1 MIRVFRLLTTVLK
14 LRWRILPPKKANAL
28 LYFVTGSEVIKP
40 YFAKNELQI
49 LDLREHEV
57 NISVALLCIFDRDLS
72 AQNYAVRYIKIVQ
85 PKLILTFIDNFPAF
99 FQLKNQF
106 PNIHTMLIQN
116 GIRSERG
123 DLFGKLL
130 EELQLE
136 GNHVD
141 HMFVF
146 GSAVGLI
153 YNKYI
158 SGNIIPIGSFK
169 NNLVKR
175 DGTKSRSIAYISTY
189 RPGISGEFIVPDS
202 APDNPVTYE
211 QITVR
216 RETTIIFV
224 AEYCR
229 ANNLELIIVGKD
241 EDFVAEN
248 LYYQKLL
255 KNFSWTLKPRKTAM
269 NSYGVIDNS
278 EIVVFTSSTLGYEA
292 LARGIKT
299 AALLIDAKLLDAN
312 ALKFGWP
319 VKVNDDGKF
328 WTHQFDEKRFEEILD
343 YLLTVSDANWDKIR
357 SETIREI
364 ICYDENNSKFV
375 ETLTSLRAE
384 W

>member
-1 MIRVFRLLTTVLK
+1 MIRAFRLLTTLLK
-14 LRWRILPPKKANAL
+14 LRWRILPPRKANAL

-40 YFAKNELQI
+40 YFAKDELQI

-72 AQNYAVRYIKIVQ
+72 AQNYAVRYIKIVE
-85 PKLILTFIDNFPAF
+85 PKLIVTFIDNFPAF
-99 FQLKNQF
+99 FQLKKQF
-106 PNIHTMLIQN
+106 PKIQTMLIQN

-175 DGTKSRSIAYISTY
+175 DGAKSRSIAYISTY

-241 EDFVAEN
+241 EDFGAEN

-255 KNFSWTLKPRKTAM
+255 KNFSWTLKPRQTAM

-299 AALLIDAKLLDAN
+299 AALLIDAKLLDAD

-328 WTHQFDEKRFEEILD
+328 WTHQFDEKRFGEILD
-343 YLLTVSDANWDKIR
+343 YLLTVSDADWDKIR

-364 ICYDENNSKFV
+364 ISYDENNSQFV
-375 ETLTSLRAE
+375 ETLKSLRTE

>member
-14 LRWRILPPKKANAL
+14 LRWRILPPRKANAL

-40 YFAKNELQI
+40 YFAKDELQI

-72 AQNYAVRYIKIVQ
+72 AQNYAVRYIKIVK
-85 PKLILTFIDNFPAF
+85 PKLIVTFIDNFPAF
-99 FQLKNQF
+99 FQLKKQF
-106 PNIHTMLIQN
+106 PKIQTMLIQN

-169 NNLVKR
+169 NNLVKLN
-175 DGTKSRSIAYISTY
+175 GTKSRSIAYISTY
-189 RPGISGEFIVPDS
+189 RPGISGDFIVPDS
-202 APDNPVTYE
+202 APDNPITYE

-216 RETTIIFV
+216 RETTIIFI

-229 ANNLELIIVGKD
+229 TNNLELIIVGKD

-255 KNFSWTLKPRKTAM
+255 KDYSWTLKPRQSAM

-328 WTHQFDEKRFEEILD
+328 WTHQFDEKRFGEILD
-343 YLLTVSDANWDKIR
+343 YLLTVSDADWDKIR

>member
-1 MIRVFRLLTTVLK
+1 MIRAFRLLTTLLK
-14 LRWRILPPKKANAL
+14 LRWRILPPRKANAL

-40 YFAKNELQI
+40 YFAKDELQI

-72 AQNYAVRYIKIVQ
+72 AQNYAVRYIKIVK
-85 PKLILTFIDNFPAF
+85 PKLIVTFIDNFPAF
-99 FQLKNQF
+99 FQLKKQF
-106 PNIHTMLIQN
+106 PKIQTMLIQN

-169 NNLVKR
+169 NNLVKLN
-175 DGTKSRSIAYISTY
+175 GTKSRSIAYISTY
-189 RPGISGEFIVPDS
+189 RPGISEDFIVPDS
-202 APDNPVTYE
+202 APDNPITYE

-216 RETTIIFV
+216 RETTIIFI

-255 KNFSWTLKPRKTAM
+255 KDYSWTLKPRQSAM

-328 WTHQFDEKRFEEILD
+328 WTHQFDEKRFGEILD
-343 YLLTVSDANWDKIR
+343 YLLTVSDADWDKIR

>member
-1 MIRVFRLLTTVLK
+1 MIRAFRLLTTLLK
-14 LRWRILPPKKANAL
+14 LRWRILPPRKANAL

-40 YFAKNELQI
+40 YFAKDELQI

-72 AQNYAVRYIKIVQ
+72 AQNYAVRYIKIVE
-85 PKLILTFIDNFPAF
+85 PKLIVTFIDNFPAF
-99 FQLKNQF
+99 FQLKKQF
-106 PNIHTMLIQN
+106 PKIQTMLIQN

-169 NNLVKR
+169 NNLVKLN
-175 DGTKSRSIAYISTY
+175 GPKSRSIAYISTY
-189 RPGISGEFIVPDS
+189 RPGISGDFIVPDS
-202 APDNPVTYE
+202 APDNPITYE

-216 RETTIIFV
+216 RETTIIFI

-255 KNFSWTLKPRKTAM
+255 KDYSWTLKPRQSAM

-328 WTHQFDEKRFEEILD
+328 WTHQFDEKRFGEILD
-343 YLLTVSDANWDKIR
+343 YLLTVSDADWDKIR

>member
-1 MIRVFRLLTTVLK
+1 
-14 LRWRILPPKKANAL
+14 LPQEFEN
-28 LYFVTGSEVIKP
+28 S
-40 YFAKNELQI
+40 
-49 LDLREHEV
+49 
-57 NISVALLCIFDRDLS
+57 
-72 AQNYAVRYIKIVQ
+72 
-85 PKLILTFIDNFPAF
+85 
-99 FQLKNQF
+99 
-106 PNIHTMLIQN
+106 
-116 GIRSERG
+116 
-123 DLFGKLL
+123 
-130 EELQLE
+130 

-146 GSAVGLI
+146 GSAIGEI
-153 YNKYI
+153 YHKYI
-158 SGNIIPIGSFK
+158 SGNIVPIGSFK
-169 NNLVKR
+169 NNLVKKGR
-175 DGTKSRSIAYISTY
+175 HKSKSIAYISTY
-189 RPGISGEFIVPDS
+189 RPGISEEFIVPDS

-216 RETTIIFV
+216 REKAIVFV

-255 KNFSWTLKPRKTAM
+255 KNYSFLIEPKKNVTK
-269 NSYGVIDNS
+269 SYEVIDNS

-299 AALLIDAKLLDAN
+299 AALLIDAKLLDAD

-319 VKVNDDGKF
+319 VKVKDDGKF
-328 WTHQFDEKRFEEILD
+328 WTHQFDEKRFGEILD
-343 YLLTVSDANWDKIR
+343 YLLTVSDADWDKIR

-364 ICYDENNSKFV
+364 ICYDENNSQFV
-375 ETLTSLRAE
+375 ETLKSLRTE

>member
-1 MIRVFRLLTTVLK
+1 MIRAFRLLTTLLK
-14 LRWRILPPKKANAL
+14 LRWRILPPRKANAL

-40 YFAKNELQI
+40 YFAKDELQI

-72 AQNYAVRYIKIVQ
+72 AQNYAVRYIKIVE
-85 PKLILTFIDNFPAF
+85 PKLIVTFIDNFPAF
-99 FQLKNQF
+99 FQLKKQF
-106 PNIHTMLIQN
+106 PKIQTMLIQN

-169 NNLVKR
+169 NNLVKLN
-175 DGTKSRSIAYISTY
+175 GTKSRSIAYISTY
-189 RPGISGEFIVPDS
+189 RPGISGDFIVPDS
-202 APDNPVTYE
+202 APDNPITYE

-216 RETTIIFV
+216 RETTIIFI

-255 KNFSWTLKPRKTAM
+255 KDYSWTLKPRQSAM

-328 WTHQFDEKRFEEILD
+328 WTHQFDEKRFGEILD
-343 YLLTVSDANWDKIR
+343 YLLTVSDADWDKIR

>member
-40 YFAKNELQI
+40 YFAKDELRI

-85 PKLILTFIDNFPAF
+85 PKLILTFIDNFPPF
-99 FQLKNQF
+99 FQLKKQF
-106 PNIHTMLIQN
+106 PDIHTMLIQN

-169 NNLVKR
+169 NNLVKLN
-175 DGTKSRSIAYISTY
+175 GTKSRSIAYISTY
-189 RPGISGEFIVPDS
+189 RPGISGDFIVPDS
-202 APDNPVTYE
+202 APDNPITYE

-255 KNFSWTLKPRKTAM
+255 KDYSWTLKPRQSAM

-299 AALLIDAKLLDAN
+299 AALLIDAKLLDAD

-328 WTHQFDEKRFEEILD
+328 WTHQFDEKRFGEILD
-343 YLLTVSDANWDKIR
+343 YLLTVSDADWDKIR

>member
-1 MIRVFRLLTTVLK
+1 MIRAFRLLTTLLK
-14 LRWRILPPKKANAL
+14 LRWRILPPRKANAL

-40 YFAKNELQI
+40 YFAKDELQI

-72 AQNYAVRYIKIVQ
+72 AQNYAVRYIKIVE
-85 PKLILTFIDNFPAF
+85 PKLIVTFIDNFPAF
-99 FQLKNQF
+99 FQLKKQF
-106 PNIHTMLIQN
+106 PKIQTMLIQN

-202 APDNPVTYE
+202 APNNPVTYE

-255 KNFSWTLKPRKTAM
+255 KDYSWTLNPRKTAM

-299 AALLIDAKLLDAN
+299 AALLIDAKLLDAD

-319 VKVNDDGKF
+319 VKVKDDGKF
-328 WTHQFDEKRFEEILD
+328 WTHQFDEKRFGEILD
-343 YLLTVSDANWDKIR
+343 YLLTVSDADWDKIR
-357 SETIREI
+357 SETIGEI

>member
-40 YFAKNELQI
+40 YFAKDELRI

-85 PKLILTFIDNFPAF
+85 PKLILTFIDNFPPF
-99 FQLKNQF
+99 FQLKKQF
-106 PNIHTMLIQN
+106 PDIHTMLIQN

-169 NNLVKR
+169 NNLVKLN
-175 DGTKSRSIAYISTY
+175 GTKSRSIAYISTY

-255 KNFSWTLKPRKTAM
+255 KDYSWTLKPRKTAM

-299 AALLIDAKLLDAN
+299 AALLIDAKLLDAD

-319 VKVNDDGKF
+319 VKVKDDGKF
-328 WTHQFDEKRFEEILD
+328 WTHQFDEKRFGEILD
-343 YLLTVSDANWDKIR
+343 YLLTVSDANWDEIR

-364 ICYDENNSKFV
+364 ICYDENNSQFV
-375 ETLTSLRAE
+375 ETLKSLRTE

>member
-1 MIRVFRLLTTVLK
+1 MIRAFRLLTTVLK

-72 AQNYAVRYIKIVQ
+72 AQNYAVRYIKIVE
-85 PKLILTFIDNFPAF
+85 PKLIVTFIDNFPAF
-99 FQLKNQF
+99 FQLKKQF
-106 PNIHTMLIQN
+106 PKIQTMLIQN

-255 KNFSWTLKPRKTAM
+255 KDYSWTLKPRQSAM

-299 AALLIDAKLLDAN
+299 AALLIDAKLLDAD

-328 WTHQFDEKRFEEILD
+328 WTHQFDEKRFGEILD
-343 YLLTVSDANWDKIR
+343 YLLTVSDADWDKIR

>member
-1 MIRVFRLLTTVLK
+1 MIRAFRLLTTLLK
-14 LRWRILPPKKANAL
+14 LRWRILPPRKANAL

-72 AQNYAVRYIKIVQ
+72 AQNYAVRYIKIVE
-85 PKLILTFIDNFPAF
+85 PKLIVTFIDNFPAF
-99 FQLKNQF
+99 FQLKKQF

-130 EELQLE
+130 EELQFE

-175 DGTKSRSIAYISTY
+175 DGAKSRSIAYISTY

-241 EDFVAEN
+241 EDFGAEN

-255 KNFSWTLKPRKTAM
+255 KNFSWTLKPRQTAM

-299 AALLIDAKLLDAN
+299 AALLIDAKLLDAD

-319 VKVNDDGKF
+319 VKVKDDGKF
-328 WTHQFDEKRFEEILD
+328 WTHQFDEKRFGEILD

-364 ICYDENNSKFV
+364 ICYDENNSQFV
-375 ETLTSLRAE
+375 ETLKSLRTE